1 MGFAFYEVEFR
12 KAPVSKSMVEDE
24 IAQVDATGLKCYKY
38 VFFSRSGYEEMKF
51 DNVVKI
57 DIKALFD

>member
-1 MGFAFYEVEFR
+1 
-12 KAPVSKSMVEDE
+12 MVEDE

-38 VFFSRSGYEEMKF
+38 VFFSRSGYEEMEF